1 MRSRLV
7 ITDAERARLWD
18 AVAKNYQTAGEMEQ
32 AKHAKWVAANIRTPY
47 PTKRPEEM

>member
-1 MRSRLV
+1 MKSRLV

-18 AVAKNYQTAGEMEQ
+18 VVAKNHRAAGEIPE
-32 AKHAKWVAANIRTPY
+32 AKHAKWVAANIRTPF